1 MSPESPKE
9 VPTATVAEHERKVR
23 QANALS
29 EIPAD
34 LPREE
39 RVIDVP
45 EEEREGMILIGYDE
59 SERIAYR
66 TGLYVIH
73 FKRATLSRK
82 TFIPTYCWH
91 YDPYGE
97 HYILFLFVCDDCG
110 RYDLGGLY
118 PAIKRLWTS
127 HSMFPVEQMDNIH
140 ITVNNSTDGMRH
152 LDQRVL
158 KLAELQFCNER
169 IPHQRS
175 YGASQ
180 MI

>member
-1 MSPESPKE
+1 MN
-9 VPTATVAEHERKVR
+9 EHHPL
-23 QANALS
+23 QS
-29 EIPAD
+29 
-34 LPREE
+34 
-39 RVIDVP
+39 
-45 EEEREGMILIGYDE
+45 
-59 SERIAYR
+59 
-66 TGLYVIH
+66 VIH
-73 FKRATLSRK
+73 NIIERYLARYESVSVGIYRFHAIDGGEFSKYLNSLKITLNRK
-82 TFIPTYCWH
+82 AFIPTYCWH

-97 HYILFLFVCDDCG
+97 HYILFLFVCDGCG

-127 HSMFPVEQMDNIH
+127 HSMSPVEQIDNIR

-152 LDQRVL
+152 LDQRIL
-158 KLAELQFCNER
+158 NLTEPQFCNER